1 MSKNLTPQ
9 DIIQIAVKALDDK
22 KAKDIEV
29 IEIEKITTIADF
41 FVIATGS
48 SSTQVKSLANEVEHK
63 LSELGLEPHHI
74 EGKSTGWILLDYNG
88 VIIHVFH
95 TEMREFYDLSR
106 MWADGAKHDIDE
118 YLK

>member
-1 MSKNLTPQ
+1 MQN
-9 DIIQIAVKALDDK
+9 IIQIAVKALDDK

-29 IEIEKITTIADF
+29 IEISGVTTIADY
-41 FVIATGS
+41 FVIATGA

-88 VIIHVFH
+88 VIVHVFH

-106 MWADGAKHDIDE
+106 HWADGQNHDIE
-118 YLK
+118 KYLTQN